1 MQKSVIKSSFIY
13 SLKRTIPILVGF
25 FPVGVAYG
33 LMMSAAGYGVWWTA
47 AASLFVYTGATQ
59 MLMVSFFSIKPA
71 HFFHNNNYTAFKQQT
86 FVLRNIFY

>member
-59 MLMVSFFSIKPA
+59 KPQPD
-71 HFFHNNNYTAFKQQT
+71 KE
-86 FVLRNIFY
+86 VLVLKAVL